1 VTRLVRAAFVVLGLL
16 LLGAAVVYAIVVD
29 ATSPLLPD
37 VVVVTVAVVLGVVSF
52 LGALVQVS
60 PLTSGDDDGD
70 ADADGPDDRG
80 PIRTRA
86 PERTPDDEVSGRALA
101 ELIEDAGTRART
113 DRSVASGVAVVR
125 PHLRETLADALVFTG
140 TPRTSVEDDIDAGR
154 WTDDTVAA
162 SVLSPQTDRPR
173 RTFTGRLY
181 AWLFPERVVRQR
193 VRRAVQAVAEAAD
206 NALPPVPGQ
215 RAPRSVPVRQPT
227 LEELRRGVDDRLQS
241 AVDPSSI
248 AREPDERTNAGVAVD
263 RVDDGDRNAGTR
275 QHVTDG
281 EGTR

>member
-1 VTRLVRAAFVVLGLL
+1 
-16 LLGAAVVYAIVVD
+16 
-29 ATSPLLPD
+29 
-37 VVVVTVAVVLGVVSF
+37 
-52 LGALVQVS
+52 
-60 PLTSGDDDGD
+60 
-70 ADADGPDDRG
+70 
-80 PIRTRA
+80 
-86 PERTPDDEVSGRALA
+86 
-101 ELIEDAGTRART
+101 
-113 DRSVASGVAVVR
+113 
-125 PHLRETLADALVFTG
+125 
-140 TPRTSVEDDIDAGR
+140 
-154 WTDDTVAA
+154 
-162 SVLSPQTDRPR
+162 VLSPQIDRPR

-206 NALPPVPGQ
+206 DALPPVPGQ

-263 RVDDGDRNAGTR
+263 RVDDGATPAAGNGDRAADDGDRNADTR